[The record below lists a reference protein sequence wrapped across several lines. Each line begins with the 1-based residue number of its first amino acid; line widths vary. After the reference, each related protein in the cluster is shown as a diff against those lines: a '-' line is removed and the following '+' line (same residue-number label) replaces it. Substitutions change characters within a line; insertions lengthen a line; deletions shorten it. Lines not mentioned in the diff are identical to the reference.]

1 MPLSMLLS
9 TAHTSKREKS
19 EIRWRL
25 LLWFM
30 GSIIGGLFL
39 CGFGPPQLIDRT
51 VAPTQRVTAAD
62 VQQQVGSQNVTVEG
76 LTAKA
81 FLLYDVDA
89 DRMLF
94 AKNSDQSFP
103 PASLAKLMTALLV
116 LEKGNLGESV
126 TIRDVDLV
134 GGSTMGL
141 KVGETL
147 TVEQLLWGLL
157 IPSGNDAAA
166 ALARHQEGTVNAFV
180 QRMNARATQLGLKQT
195 HFTNPQGLDDKQLV
209 ASANDLLI
217 LTRQNWA
224 FPLFRT
230 IVATANITVAGHDLQ
245 NTNELLGKASNVKG
259 VKTGTTDD
267 AGECLIANLQ
277 HGKHQVMTV
286 VLGSR
291 DRYSDT
297 LTLDQVYQ
305 ANYTWVDG
313 DLQSMAMLNRLYA
326 PDGTLWYLRATG
338 APPALLVRRGDT
350 VALETYRL
358 LQLPP
363 AGETWQAGM
372 TVGVLEWR
380 LGNQMIHTQPL
391 VLW

>member
-1 MPLSMLLS
+1 MPLNLVSA
-9 TAHTSKREKS
+9 TAHTPKQKKKQR
-19 EIRWRL
+19 RWRL
-25 LLWFM
+25 LLWLM
-30 GSIIGGLFL
+30 GSISGGLLL

-62 VQQQVGSQNVTVEG
+62 VQQQVGNPNLEG

-89 DRMLF
+89 DRTLF
-94 AKNSDQSFP
+94 AKNSDQPLP
-103 PASLAKLMTALLV
+103 PASLTKLMTSLLV
-116 LEKGNLGESV
+116 LEKGNLADSV
-126 TIRDVDLV
+126 TIQAADLV
-134 GGSTMGL
+134 GGSSMGL
-141 KVGETL
+141 KAGETL

-157 IPSGNDAAA
+157 IPSGNDAAT
-166 ALARHQEGTVNAFV
+166 ALARHQEGAVNAFV
-180 QRMNARATQLGLKQT
+180 QQMNARAAQLGLKQT
-195 HFTNPQGLDDKQLV
+195 HFTNPQGVDDNHLV

-230 IVATANITVAGHDLQ
+230 IVATANTTVAGHDLQ
-245 NTNELLGKASNVKG
+245 NTNELLGKTLNVKG
-259 VKTGTTDD
+259 VKTGTTDK

-277 HGKHQVMTV
+277 HGKHQVITI
-286 VLGSR
+286 VLDSR

-338 APPALLVRRGDT
+338 APPALLVQRKDT

-363 AGETWQAGM
+363 AGEPWQSGM

-380 LGNQMIHTQPL
+380 LGDQMVHTQPL